1 MSSIFTYISAIYGLN
16 GGKYSMQGAYEG
28 YPHDVFPQKKNHR
41 TRRSPLHHS
50 RLDVDGSMRVAR
62 WKSGARSLISS
73 AIKMGMACRL
83 AIQKPIEFPMDG
95 SDLT

>member
-1 MSSIFTYISAIYGLN
+1 MVVNIPCKEHMRVILMMF
-16 GGKYSMQGAYEG
+16 
-28 YPHDVFPQKKNHR
+28 FPKKNHR